1 MAATRSASTAATVTN
16 LVMTGVEVMNFG
28 NGVDE
33 HGVQLHNL
41 WGTGSVTNGSFHD
54 NEGRQFYISNGSG
67 TLTTFNISN
76 SQFANAPGP
85 NGLQGLQIETFN
97 PGTTAT
103 VNTTLSVF
111 QNVFNTGWQAQASSN
126 STLTANVTSSDMTN
140 NNAAVIIQA
149 ASGGQLTSLVE
160 NNDTLTGALSGTS
173 AMNITTTSGGNL
185 DATVRSNR
193 IGNTNANS
201 GALCNSCNGIIV
213 LPREGGSMQ
222 LNIVGNTIRHVRQSA
237 IMVLPGQAHLGVW
250 PKVDVVITGNLI
262 QDPEPSPADPLS
274 AISIEA
280 GVSASD
286 ATCIAATIG
295 GTVDP
300 GAWPS
305 LTANAMN
312 RIIGDWGQSGANQE
326 MLLRSDP
333 ADRHVPD
340 TGAVGWCG
348 GVRRCAQLV
357 QQRRSARERVRARH
371 VRGRRDVP
379 VGVASEIRKGAVS

>member
-1 MAATRSASTAATVTN
+1 
-16 LVMTGVEVMNFG
+16 
-28 NGVDE
+28 
-33 HGVQLHNL
+33 VQMHNL
-41 WGTGSVTNGSFHD
+41 WGTGSVTNGNFHD

-67 TLTTFNISN
+67 TLTSFNIAN
-76 SQFANAPGP
+76 STFANAPGP
-85 NGLQGLQIETFN
+85 NGLQALQIETFN
-97 PGTTAT
+97 AGTTAT
-103 VNTTLSVF
+103 VNTTASVF

-126 STLTANVTSSDMTN
+126 SNLTANVTSSDMTN
-140 NNAAVIIQA
+140 NNSAVIIQA
-149 ASGGQLTSLVE
+149 ATGAQLTSLIE
-160 NNDTLTGALSGTS
+160 DNDTVTGALSGTS

-193 IGNTNANS
+193 IGNTNADS
-201 GALCNSCNGIIV
+201 GALCNSCNGIMV

-280 GVSASD
+280 GVSAGD

-295 GTVDP
+295 GTVNP

-312 RIIGDWGQSGANQE
+312 RVIGDWGQSGANQE
-326 MLLRSDP
+326 ILMDQILPTVTFRLPGLAGDP
-333 ADRHVPD
+333 ALFVDARNSFSSVDPPANVIALG
-340 TGAVGWCG
+340 TFQAGATC
-348 GVRRCAQLV
+348 Q
-357 QQRRSARERVRARH
+357 
-371 VRGRRDVP
+371 
-379 VGVASEIRKGAVS
+379 